1 MLGNR
6 MSLVFVVSVE
16 QRQKLT
22 ANASTNPS
30 KKFDMSGKLFWR
42 QPLKRVVENG
52 VLKF

>member
-1 MLGNR
+1 

-22 ANASTNPS
+22 ANGLNKPNQ
-30 KKFDMSGKLFWR
+30 KFDMSGKLFWR